1 MTAGFMLIMFLTVFV
16 LTAVVNVYINDRF
29 TDYIETEQEEAIE
42 TITTSLTY
50 QYDSDTGAWN
60 EDYIH
65 GYGMYA
71 LSEGYILKVSDTEG
85 NVIWDAEDHDMTT
98 CHDIM
103 EEIEI
108 LMEKNMPD
116 LDGAFTDLQY
126 DLTANGTKIG
136 TVKITC
142 YSPYHMDEHGFDFI
156 EAFNNTIIIIGALA
170 IILALIAGIIFARGI
185 TKPIKATVKT
195 VGEIS
200 SGNYKTRI
208 EEKSHTSS
216 ELASLTTAVNSMAKT
231 LEGEEN
237 LRTRLVSDVA
247 HELRTPLANI
257 KSTIELINEGVW
269 QATPERLKEC
279 QNEIDRLSALIGE
292 LEKLH
297 EAEIENLNLKLEAV
311 PLNTLFCKVKA
322 NFEASAKEKN
332 IKVNIVAQDIT
343 ALIDENKFTRVL
355 NNLLSNAVKYSENG
369 GEITLCAEKENNTAK
384 ITVKDRG
391 IGIDEKDLPHIFERF
406 YRTDTSRNRQTGGSG
421 IGLSIAKAIVE
432 AHGAKIFAESEKGH
446 GTTFTIT
453 GLKLSE

>member
-1 MTAGFMLIMFLTVFV
+1 
-16 LTAVVNVYINDRF
+16 
-29 TDYIETEQEEAIE
+29 
-42 TITTSLTY
+42 
-50 QYDSDTGAWN
+50 
-60 EDYIH
+60 
-65 GYGMYA
+65 
-71 LSEGYILKVSDTEG
+71 
-85 NVIWDAEDHDMTT
+85 
-98 CHDIM
+98 
-103 EEIEI
+103 
-108 LMEKNMPD
+108 MPD

-391 IGIDEKDLPHIFERF
+391 IGINEKDLPHIFERF